1 MPLSRSFISLRT
13 SNASSVKHDLKAC
26 LFTWELWRVN
36 TYANILQKVKYYEN
50 IGHDYPVTLS
60 SPIQYVLSIRAF
72 APSLLSLRPRTT
84 PPPALALPPAT
95 PTPCP
100 DMSDSPFKM
109 LVKEHICFSYPP
121 MLLSPDS
128 WLSCF
133 SAEALLSVYL
143 AFYVVSKLGL
153 VPSCICKIFALK
165 RQQHVYFW
173 YFQCWPE
180 DAGRL
185 ETFDGVVGEE
195 ACRYGPH
202 YFIIAGSMQGLWGW
216 QGRVKLCFVHYSI
229 HACPG
234 SLTC

>member
-1 MPLSRSFISLRT
+1 MITQSHFPPPFNMCWASMPLHLPF
-13 SNASSVKHDLKAC
+13 C
-26 LFTWELWRVN
+26 LSDRG
-36 TYANILQKVKYYEN
+36 Q
-50 IGHDYPVTLS
+50 P
-60 SPIQYVLSIRAF
+60 
-72 APSLLSLRPRTT
+72 LLLPWPCPL
-84 PPPALALPPAT
+84 PPPPHALICLTHPSRCWLKSTFAF
-95 PTPCP
+95 PTHPCC
-100 DMSDSPFKM
+100 S
-109 LVKEHICFSYPP
+109 
-121 MLLSPDS
+121 LSPDS

-133 SAEALLSVYL
+133 CAEALLSVYL

-216 QGRVKLCFVHYSI
+216 QGRLSCALYIIAIIFN
-229 HACPG
+229 
-234 SLTC
+234 